1 MRIGGRV
8 TGATRGKALAAA
20 TCRLLVGVAVCAL
33 SGAPVFLAGASFAQT
48 AQPQVPAQ
56 PGARSFN
63 ILSQS
68 LTGALTQFGRQSGLQ
83 VAFPTEVPK
92 GLRSN
97 AVVGFFT
104 PQQALALMM
113 QGTGISYH
121 ITAEGTV
128 IVTGPQ
134 TANDGDAGAVETGDD
149 TVLAPI
155 VISGKMGR
163 YVATGSGYQ
172 GTPDWVYQEPASVSV
187 VSREAIQGSG
197 GRNTRDLFN
206 NISGVYAG
214 EGNGSFPTVSPNIRG
229 LQDAG
234 RVVVSIDGARQ
245 NAQRG
250 LGFGG
255 SDGGYQSDSGQA
267 YVDTAFI
274 RSVEVEKS
282 TDASSGNVGS
292 LGGSVDF
299 RTVGAEDLIKDGKK
313 WGVELNAARGN
324 NAYDFQGSIL
334 GSAHLGDTPFSVTG
348 GYSRTKL
355 GEYEIG
361 SNGDATTT
369 EDTMKNQL
377 GRESWSSLAKI
388 EGDFGDVQTSL
399 SWMHQENEFLYGSS
413 GGTSRNFE
421 DARNDSVSAELKW
434 DPESELIDFTG
445 RFWFNDSM
453 TKETREARSNG
464 TPDTFID
471 AGLKS
476 FGGSLENTSRFDT
489 QAGAL
494 SVNYGVEAFRDI
506 AASSASSA
514 TIALNP
520 DWASNYTSFSPDGRR
535 DMASLFINGAL
546 EPTDWVTLRAGL
558 RYDWSRLQGTSTY
571 YTRRSTT
578 TDTSRVATAVS
589 VYRDFLLSLG
599 SAGAGTYNTL
609 TMLCNVR
616 RIPSACATLNG
627 GGEIVNG
634 SWYRTGQWIPGEI
647 VTTVDYPS
655 YEMDINRTDDAWLP
669 SASIEFKPTDWFRP
683 FVTYSHSFRP
693 PTILETFFSGGTP
706 GEGAPGTIFAPNEWL
721 KPERARTAEIGANI
735 LLDDVLQDGDSLRLK
750 ATAFY
755 REVDDYIVLGSILTP
770 GVTDRSYYGFV
781 NYDGTT
787 TMRGV
792 ELEGNY
798 NADRFWLGGSMTF
811 LDTEWPEKTQVF
823 SNGTVTTD
831 GEVFATSGAV
841 APRFKVTLDA
851 GLRFFENRLSIGGR
865 LTHVTPTQSRTLDDD
880 GNLRE
885 VTDPY
890 TVADVY
896 ASYALTDS
904 ATLRLAVNNVTDRNY
919 IPATSSYTAPG
930 RTFLASLN
938 MRF

>member
-8 TGATRGKALAAA
+8 KGLTAGRALAPGTA
-20 TCRLLVGVAVCAL
+20 RLLVGVAVCAL
-33 SGAPVFLAGASFAQT
+33 TGAPVFLAGTSLAQT
-48 AQPQVPAQ
+48 AEPQIPTQ
-56 PGARSFN
+56 PGVRSFN
-63 ILSQS
+63 ILAQP

-83 VAFPTEVPK
+83 VAFPTEVPR

-97 AVVGFFT
+97 AVVGVFT
-104 PQQALALMM
+104 PQQALARLT
-113 QGTGISYH
+113 QGTGVSYR
-121 ITAEGTV
+121 ITSEGTV
-128 IVTGPQ
+128 IITAPQ
-134 TANDGDAGAVETGDD
+134 TANDAGAGAIDTGDD
-149 TVLAPI
+149 TVLEPI
-155 VISGKMGR
+155 VISGKTGR

-234 RVVVSIDGARQ
+234 RVVVSIDGARH

-255 SDGGYQSDSGQA
+255 SDGGYQSDAGQA

-299 RTVGAEDLIKDGKK
+299 RTVGADDLIRDGKN
-313 WGVELNAARGN
+313 WGIELNAARGD

-334 GSAHLGDTPFSVTG
+334 GAARLGDTPFSVTG
-348 GYSRTKL
+348 GYSRTRL

-361 SNGDATTT
+361 ANGDSTTT
-369 EDTMKNQL
+369 EETMRNQL
-377 GRESWSSLAKI
+377 GRESWSSLVKL

-421 DARNDSVSAELKW
+421 DVRNDSVSAELKW
-434 DPESELIDFTG
+434 DPESDLIDFTG
-445 RFWFNDSM
+445 RFWFNDAM
-453 TKETREARSNG
+453 NNEMREARDNG

-471 AGLKS
+471 AGMKS

-489 QAGAL
+489 PAGAL
-494 SVNYGVEAFRDI
+494 SVNYGAEAFRDI
-506 AASSASSA
+506 TTSSASSA
-514 TIALNP
+514 TIDLNP

-535 DMASLFINGAL
+535 DMASFFINGAL
-546 EPTDWVTLRAGL
+546 EPADWVTLRAGL
-558 RYDWSRLQGTSTY
+558 RYDWSRLKGTSTY
-571 YTRRSTT
+571 YNRYSYTEVIEVPCDPLSNHYTAAQYYDSVIAVGSSNPPPRAIFINVLWPNSFA
-578 TDTSRVATAVS
+578 SRCM
-589 VYRDFLLSLG
+589 
-599 SAGAGTYNTL
+599 AGTG
-609 TMLCNVR
+609 
-616 RIPSACATLNG
+616 PSATQHN
-627 GGEIVNG
+627 
-634 SWYRTGQWIPGEI
+634 P
-647 VTTVDYPS
+647 VTVYPS
-655 YEMDINRTDDAWLP
+655 YDVEIDRTDDAWLP
-669 SASIEFKPTDWFRP
+669 SASIEFKPADWFRP

-706 GEGAPGTIFAPNEWL
+706 GDGAPGTVFAPNEWL

-735 LLDDVLQDGDSLRLK
+735 LLDDLLQDGDSLRLK
-750 ATAFY
+750 AAAFY

-798 NADRFWLGGSMTF
+798 NTDRFWLGGSMTF

-823 SNGTVTTD
+823 SNGSITTD

-851 GLRFFENRLSIGGR
+851 GLRFFETRLSIGGR
-865 LTHVTPTQSRTLDDD
+865 LTHVTPTQSRSLDED

-885 VTDPY
+885 ISDPY
-890 TVADVY
+890 TVADIY
-896 ASYALTDS
+896 ASYALTES
-904 ATLRLAVNNVTDRNY
+904 ATLKLAVNNVTDRNY